1 MQEFNAAKSAVLA
14 ACPDANVQKVCK
26 DEYPVRVTV
35 KDPEGNTLWEND
47 QRQLFSKY
55 ASKRTTS
62 MREIADAVAASR
74 AE

>member
-1 MQEFNAAKSAVLA
+1 MGLLA
-14 ACPDANVQKVCK
+14 PATLRYRLPGCLSHALAN
-26 DEYPVRVTV
+26 PTTARRVTV

-55 ASKRTTS
+55 ASKRTAS
-62 MREIADAVAASR
+62 MREIAAAVAASR